1 MGKISSYPSD
11 ANVTTSDRLI
21 GSDNENS
28 NETKNFEIGDIIAL
42 AQSIITPPNTFV
54 PYTGATANV
63 DLGAYDIDADA
74 ATFSVVNTDDIYSSN
89 LFAFGVNPNIF
100 VGNDALQPVGLL
112 IDTSTKTFSL
122 GDIYSQFN
130 GTKIAIEDGS
140 SRITFV
146 GGFNL
151 SNGQGTAGQVLT
163 SAGTGATP
171 IWTTPP
177 SLTGFVPYTGAT
189 TGVNLG
195 AFSMTAA
202 NVNANNFVPIVGG
215 SGNTFFGGAGGFN
228 VAKNGVYAQGTDVTI
243 LGNSSSSGNGT
254 KIEINDLND
263 SIIVGNNANANIE
276 IDSSGINYISINN
289 ARFDIGSISGL
300 LLSNGQGTAGQVLSS
315 NGTGAT
321 PSWISL
327 PNFSTFV
334 PYTGATTGVNL
345 GIYSMT
351 AANVNANNFVPVV
364 GGSGNTFFGGTGG
377 YGVAY
382 NGMYCTGINTGI
394 TILGNS
400 TPGASTQ
407 IEIDAFNNSISL
419 LNGYVS
425 ISNIS
430 GLLLNNG
437 FGATGQVLISSGASF
452 APLWATVPELATNTF
467 WKGSFY
473 DSITQTLAAA
483 NTATPVILRST
494 DTPAT
499 NGISIVTDGTNL
511 SRITFANA
519 GTYNI
524 LFSAQLE
531 NSAIT
536 AQTVDFWLRKNGSTA
551 AANIAHTNGKVQ
563 LQAATNHLMA
573 AWNYFVTVAAGDYI
587 QLVWSATS
595 TNITIVAEAATALH
609 PATPSVI
616 LTANLV

>member
-1 MGKISSYPSD
+1 MAKISSYPSD

-28 NETKNFEIGDIIAL
+28 NETKNFEIGDIINL
-42 AQSIITPPNTFV
+42 ASSIIGPNFV

-63 DLGAYDIDADA
+63 DLGGYDIDADA

-112 IDTSTKTFSL
+112 IDTSTNFFGL

-130 GTKIAIEDGS
+130 GTKIAIEDGL
-140 SRITFV
+140 SRITFI

-195 AFSMTAA
+195 IYSMTAA
-202 NVNANNFVPIVGG
+202 NVGANNFVPIVGG
-215 SGNTFFGGAGGFN
+215 SGNTFFGGTGGFN
-228 VAKNGVYAQGTDVTI
+228 VAKNGVYALGTDTTVV
-243 LGNSSSSGNGT
+243 GNSSSSGNGT
-254 KIEINDLND
+254 KITISDLND
-263 SIIVGNNANANIE
+263 SIIIGNNANANIE

-321 PSWISL
+321 PSWITPISA
-327 PNFSTFV
+327 SGFV
-334 PYTGATTGVNL
+334 PYTGATGAVDL

-351 AANVNANNFVPVV
+351 AANIAANNFVPVV

-377 YGVAY
+377 YNNTQNGVYAL
-382 NGMYCTGINTGI
+382 GTDT
-394 TILGNS
+394 TVVGNS
-400 TPGASTQ
+400 SSSGNGTK
-407 IEIDAFNNSISL
+407 IEIDDFNEFITIYNAVVDLSNSYGIELS
-419 LNGYVS
+419 NGT
-425 ISNIS
+425 
-430 GLLLNNG
+430 
-437 FGATGQVLISSGASF
+437 GATGQVLTSAGSGNVPQWSYSQDIIEFPFLYAYSDITQIATAANVGRAMVYSPSSVASF
-452 APLWATVPELATNTF
+452 NIFLNF
-467 WKGSFY
+467 
-473 DSITQTLAAA
+473 
-483 NTATPVILRST
+483 
-494 DTPAT
+494 
-499 NGISIVTDGTNL
+499 DGAGNI
-511 SRITFANA
+511 SRIVF
-519 GTYNI
+519 GDSGLYNI
-524 LFSAQLE
+524 QFSAQLQRT
-531 NSAIT
+531 SGGSS
-536 AQTVDFWLRKNGSTA
+536 QTVDIWFRKGGVDIPYSNTKVNVQ
-551 AANIAHTNGKVQ
+551 ANAGFLVASWNFFYEIDVTQ
-563 LQAATNHLMA
+563 PDPFIEIMWAT
-573 AWNYFVTVAAGDYI
+573 TDVAI
-587 QLVWSATS
+587 QLVAGAASA
-595 TNITIVAEAATALH
+595 VH

-616 LTANLV
+616 LTVNKVSNV